1 MSVLG
6 NGESE
11 AVPFNTQS
19 GSGVIIIDDVRVP
32 FGKKGA
38 RVLIL
43 KQRGVLYGLSYV
55 ARSIP

>member
-19 GSGVIIIDDVRVP
+19 GSGVIIIVDVRAP
-32 FGKKGA
+32 FGKMV
-38 RVLIL
+38 RTFLF
-43 KQRGVLYGLSYV
+43 
-55 ARSIP
+55 

>member
-19 GSGVIIIDDVRVP
+19 ESGVIITVDVHAP
-32 FGKKGA
+32 FGKMA

>member
-19 GSGVIIIDDVRVP
+19 GSGVIIIVDVRAP
-32 FGKKGA
+32 FGKMA
-38 RVLIL
+38 RAFLF
-43 KQRGVLYGLSYV
+43 
-55 ARSIP
+55 